1 MNSPYVPNYSFFMNK
16 TNRLRDVLVPI
27 EVFTDM
33 MNYLEDTN
41 IQMKI
46 ESDDKN
52 NPRLWVCPYSFT
64 VPARN
69 IIKMQTSNNAEDIIR
84 YERALYSIIEDRI
97 NVIRG
102 NAITEDNMNKLDN
115 DPDVGIIVH
124 MTSGRIVPFHY
135 SCVNDIQI
143 INIRNSLPE
152 LVKEM
157 KSDDFEDLS
166 KTLKYLKE
174 FNADQKYRMLYCF
187 QYSKEDPFNP
197 KGLPLLAGKT
207 LSSMDL
213 EINLDISSYIITQ
226 FHKKE
231 KVICVA

>member
-1 MNSPYVPNYSFFMNK
+1 MNSPHVPNFSFFMNK

-46 ESDDKN
+46 ESDNKKE
-52 NPRLWVCPYSFT
+52 PRLWVCPYSFT

-69 IIKMQTSNNAEDIIR
+69 IVKMPSSNNVEDAIR
-84 YERALYSIIEDRI
+84 YEKALYNIIEDRI

-102 NAITEDNMNKLDN
+102 NAITEDKMNKLDN

-124 MTSGRIVPFHY
+124 MTSGRIIPFHY
-135 SCVNDIQI
+135 SCATDIHI
-143 INIRNSLPE
+143 INIRNSLPW
-152 LVKEM
+152 LIKKM
-157 KSDDFEDLS
+157 KSDNFEDLTE
-166 KTLKYLKE
+166 TLKYIKD
-174 FNADQKYRMLYCF
+174 FNADQNYRMLYCF

-197 KGLPLLAGKT
+197 NGLPLLASKT

-213 EINLDISSYIITQ
+213 EINLGISSYIITQ
-226 FHKKE
+226 FHNKE